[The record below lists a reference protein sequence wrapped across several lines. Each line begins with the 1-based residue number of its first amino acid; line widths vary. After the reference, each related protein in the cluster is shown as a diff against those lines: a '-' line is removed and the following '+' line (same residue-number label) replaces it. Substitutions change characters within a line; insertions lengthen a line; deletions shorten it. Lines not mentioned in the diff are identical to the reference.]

1 MEIKSPGLAAQLAQL
16 HTAIQAQE
24 TCFWLP
30 AAVHALIMACLARIF
45 SRLDQMLALWHVG
58 LLPPPALRAT
68 APPVTARA
76 PQAPKHK
83 SNNRISRA
91 RAPSLLPPCVV
102 PSTTKNPRLRAA
114 PQAPHH
120 NPSRRAR
127 SRHSFVPSYF
137 RSRLARAPPAS
148 DHRCRV
154 TPAEQGSQIT
164 S

>member
-58 LLPPPALRAT
+58 LLPPPAFRAT

-91 RAPSLLPPCVV
+91 RAPNLLSPCVV
-102 PSTTKNPRLRAA
+102 PCTAKNPRLRAA
-114 PQAPHH
+114 PQAPQH
-120 NPSRRAR
+120 NPNRRAR
-127 SRHSFVPSYF
+127 SRYSFVPSCF
-137 RSRLARAPPAS
+137 RLRLARAPPAS
-148 DHRCRV
+148 DH
-154 TPAEQGSQIT
+154 
-164 S
+164 